1 MKEITIKVLK
11 NIVPLEY
18 INQMLEIKEYV
29 PGLIY
34 DAVNKKSIADN
45 HKTSYTFYNSEEK
58 FEEIKQLIIKAIEKE
73 TGDSYNSN
81 QCEQLQLQRYD
92 IGQYF
97 KPHFDFFNHGEPQYF
112 TSNDRIATAI
122 LYLKSAEKGGTTN
135 FPALGIKI
143 KCNPG
148 DVVYFTYK
156 ENEKKENSLHEG
168 AAIEQGQKIIA
179 TMWIRGKSLK

>member
-18 INQMLEIKEYV
+18 INKMLEIKNYV

-34 DAVNKKSIADN
+34 DEVNKKSVADN
-45 HKTSYTFYNSEEK
+45 HKTSFTFYNSDGK
-58 FEEIKQLIIKAIEKE
+58 FEEVKQLIIEAIKKE

-97 KPHFDFFNHGEPQYF
+97 KPHLDFFNHGKAQDFVE
-112 TSNDRIATAI
+112 NDRVATAI

-135 FPALGIKI
+135 FPALGIEI
-143 KCNPG
+143 KCSPG

-168 AAIEQGQKIIA
+168 AAIQEGQKIIA